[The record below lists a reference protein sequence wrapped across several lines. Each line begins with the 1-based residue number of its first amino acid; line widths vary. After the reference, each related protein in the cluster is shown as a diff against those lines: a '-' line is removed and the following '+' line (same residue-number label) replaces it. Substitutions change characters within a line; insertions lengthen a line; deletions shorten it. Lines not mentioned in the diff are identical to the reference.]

1 MKYGQHA
8 KQDILGAEIEVK
20 NLCKKFGDLLVI
32 DHISFKITKGEF
44 LTLLGPSGSGKT
56 TTLNLIAGFIF
67 PTSGEILINEEPVE
81 KKPTFKREMGMVF
94 QNYALF
100 PHMTVSENIAF
111 PLQRRKVEKTQIHK
125 KVEEILDIIQL
136 SGYGKRMPHELSGGQ
151 QQRVSL
157 ARAIVYE
164 PSVLLMDEPLGSL
177 DKKLRG
183 QMQLEIKQIQ
193 ERFKITTIYV
203 THDQEEAL
211 TMSDRIAV
219 MENGQIAQ
227 IGTPEDLYEKPMSSF
242 IAEFVG
248 ETNILH
254 GEITERDGEASLFL
268 TESNIQMRI
277 ELTERAY
284 VGEKISISIRPE
296 KLFFFEGK
304 EAGFSPVSGV
314 IQNVIYVGETTKYVI
329 RLSTGKLIVLKRM
342 NRFGVENY
350 KRNDP
355 VQIGFH
361 PQDAKKVLV
370 R

>member
-1 MKYGQHA
+1 MKYGPDA
-8 KQDILGAEIEVK
+8 KRDILGAEIEVK

-32 DHISFKITKGEF
+32 DHISFKIPNGEF

-56 TTLNLIAGFIF
+56 TTLNLVAGFIF
-67 PTSGEILINEEPVE
+67 PTSGEIRINGEPVE
-81 KKPTFKREMGMVF
+81 KKPTFKRDMGMVF

-100 PHMTVSENIAF
+100 PHMTVYENIAF
-111 PLQRRKVEKTQIHK
+111 PLQRRKVEKTQIHQ
-125 KVEEILDIIQL
+125 KVGEMLDLIQL

-151 QQRVSL
+151 QQRISL
-157 ARAIVYE
+157 ARAIVYQ

-183 QMQLEIKQIQ
+183 QMQLEIKEIQ

-219 MENGQIAQ
+219 MEKGRIAQ
-227 IGTPEDLYEKPMSSF
+227 VGTPEDLYEKPISSF
-242 IAEFVG
+242 IADFIG

-254 GEITERDGEASLFL
+254 GEITERDGEASIFSAEASLRL
-268 TESNIQMRI
+268 RI
-277 ELTERAY
+277 ELAERTY
-284 VGEKISISIRPE
+284 VGEKLAIAIRPE
-296 KLFFFEGK
+296 KLFFREAEG
-304 EAGFSPVSGV
+304 AGFPPISGV

-329 RLSTGKLIVLKRM
+329 RLISGKLIVLKRM

-355 VQIGFH
+355 VKIGFH
-361 PQDAKKVLV
+361 PQDAKKVLAQ
-370 R
+370 

>member
-1 MKYGQHA
+1 MKFKQHA

-32 DHISFKITKGEF
+32 DHVSFKIPKGEF

-67 PTSGEILINEEPVE
+67 PTSGEIFINEEPVE
-81 KKPTFKREMGMVF
+81 KKPTFKREIGMVF

-100 PHMTVSENIAF
+100 PHMNVSENIAF
-111 PLQRRKVEKTQIHK
+111 PLQRRKVEKTQIFK
-125 KVEEILDIIQL
+125 KVEEVLDIVQL
-136 SGYGKRMPHELSGGQ
+136 SGYGTRMPHELSGGQ
-151 QQRVSL
+151 QQRISL

-193 ERFKITTIYV
+193 ERLKITTIYV

-219 MENGQIAQ
+219 MKKGRIAQ
-227 IGTPEDLYEKPMSSF
+227 VGTPEDLYEKPTSSF
-242 IAEFVG
+242 IADFIG

-254 GEITERDGEASLFL
+254 GEITERDGETSIFL
-268 TESNIQMRI
+268 VQPGLRFRI
-277 ELTERAY
+277 ELAERTY
-284 VGEKISISIRPE
+284 VGEKLSITIRPE
-296 KLFFFEGK
+296 KLFFQVGEESEFP
-304 EAGFSPVSGV
+304 SISGI
-314 IQNVIYVGETTKYVI
+314 IQNVIYVGETTRYVI
-329 RLSTGKLIVLKRM
+329 RLSSENLIVLKRM
-342 NRFGVENY
+342 NRFGVESY

-355 VQIGFH
+355 VKIGFH
-361 PQDAKKVLV
+361 PQDAKKILA
-370 R
+370 